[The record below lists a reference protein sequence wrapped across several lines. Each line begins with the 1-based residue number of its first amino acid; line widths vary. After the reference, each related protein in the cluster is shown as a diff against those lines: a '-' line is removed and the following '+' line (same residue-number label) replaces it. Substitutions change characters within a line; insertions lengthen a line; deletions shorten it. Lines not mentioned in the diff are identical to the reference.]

1 MPQPKSPTLLQ
12 LLLDWIQRPA
22 VWVPGFAAL
31 LALVFITEWVVHPEA
46 EVTATNTI
54 VNEDARSKLTPEQS
68 ALASEIDDL
77 DVLLTQLD
85 GEANAQLLQD
95 PKQKKGQKESQAT
108 SETRLD
114 LPTFKINDPVIGVP
128 GDTGE
133 ANLERSSVLR
143 NFFSSR
149 NATTEPTG
157 SDTASGSAIVVNES
171 DQGTLSLSLQP
182 PATPLFGAPQSIG
195 LPQVLPATGL
205 NSPGSGNRTTTTPV
219 LPAPPALNPTG
230 YPYNASGSS
239 ATSGTPSGYRPPYN
253 TPYNNTPYNAP
264 TYNPVPATN
273 SGGAYGSGG
282 TTTSN
287 PSNNFSSGSEV
298 PVSPYALDSSFS
310 NPLAPPEIPAP
321 DYRLAPGQ
329 YTGNGEINTFANP

>member
-12 LLLDWIQRPA
+12 VLLDWIQRPT

-31 LALVFITEWVVHPEA
+31 LALVFITEWVVHPEP

-77 DVLLTQLD
+77 DVLLTQLES
-85 GEANAQLLQD
+85 EANAQD
-95 PKQKKGQKESQAT
+95 PKQNKGQKESQAI
-108 SETRLD
+108 SETSLD

-133 ANLERSSVLR
+133 ANLERSSILR

-157 SDTASGSAIVVNES
+157 SDTDPGSAIVVHES

-195 LPQVLPATGL
+195 LPQVLPATGF
-205 NSPGSGNRTTTTPV
+205 NSPVSANPPITTPV
-219 LPAPPALNPTG
+219 LAAPPAVNPTG

-239 ATSGTPSGYRPPYN
+239 ATSGTPSGYRP
-253 TPYNNTPYNAP
+253 YNNTPYNAP
-264 TYNPVPATN
+264 TSNPVPATN
-273 SGGAYGSGG
+273 SGGAYGSVVSGG

-287 PSNNFSSGSEV
+287 PSSNLSSGAVV

-329 YTGNGEINTFANP
+329 YAGNGEINTFANP